1 MLILKDW
8 KWIIE
13 NNSWFDKK
21 TLLSLVMEVCFR
33 LTFYMFIAILIKY
46 FGLLLSLER
55 KWVRGR
61 SGKVSV
67 AKSGL
72 FPRSFQHSLSQPTL
86 PLTISLNPLYLSQT
100 LLTNSTPHSRS
111 QPTSSLTLLTLP
123 LTLSSHS
130 YPHWFF

>member
-1 MLILKDW
+1 M
-8 KWIIE
+8 
-13 NNSWFDKK
+13 
-21 TLLSLVMEVCFR
+21 MEVCFR

-61 SGKVSV
+61 AGEVSV

-86 PLTISLNPLYLSQT
+86 
-100 LLTNSTPHSRS
+100 STHSTSYYFS
-111 QPTSSLTLLTLP
+111 QPTVP
-123 LTLSSHS
+123 LTNPLNQLYPSFTFSTHFFSHS
-130 YPHWFF
+130 LNTSPYSLIPLLPSLILLNHSFLHLLS